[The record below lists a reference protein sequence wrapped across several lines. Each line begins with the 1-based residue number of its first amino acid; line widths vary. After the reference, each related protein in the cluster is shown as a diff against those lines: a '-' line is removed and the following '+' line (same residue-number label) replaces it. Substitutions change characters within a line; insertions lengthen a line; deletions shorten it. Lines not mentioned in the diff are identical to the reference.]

1 MIGCAA
7 SGKHSSFINP
17 ILDIPDVPE
26 LILAGLGVVNSHSWQ
41 REVPMSDQP
50 KQQRYPEQ
58 L

>member
-26 LILAGLGVVNSHSWQ
+26 RVLA
-41 REVPMSDQP
+41 
-50 KQQRYPEQ
+50 
-58 L
+58 